1 MVEQPSPCNIETIV
15 KQTWTHMATNVNVIP
30 QVLQSPRIFQG
41 DLNQKLMDGI
51 ISHDFM
57 DQPCNCNHASK
68 PTMENAEKCVLYTKR
83 LARYATSPTLDKH
96 NRNYSIKWAS
106 ILTTSK
112 S

>member
-1 MVEQPSPCNIETIV
+1 
-15 KQTWTHMATNVNVIP
+15 
-30 QVLQSPRIFQG
+30 
-41 DLNQKLMDGI
+41 MDGI

-57 DQPCNCNHASK
+57 DQPCNCNRASK
-68 PTMENAEKCVLYTKR
+68 IDGKCAYNAEKCVLYMKR

-96 NRNYSIKWAS
+96 NKNYSIKWAS